1 MKTDL
6 TNEILNIIEKEVA
19 PDSQDYIVKQLN
31 ELFASLN
38 PERVKIAFNE
48 IRNEITAIA
57 EYIDSKGGI
66 DGIGQLEDLS
76 AKIDNINISDLCF
89 GSQEKVNFIMPKK
102 ECDKLVN
109 EIEKETE
116 QFFGSQEKEEYIDK
130 SISIDEYMNMNPEI
144 DPLEQNNKRNFP
156 GAYMGD
162 ETFNQP
168 E

>member
-1 MKTDL
+1 MKKAIRKIFNKYCTQVNMDY
-6 TNEILNIIEKEVA
+6 NE
-19 PDSQDYIVKQLN
+19 YIVLKPDEFIKELA

-89 GSQEKVNFIMPKK
+89 GSQE
-102 ECDKLVN
+102 E
-109 EIEKETE
+109 
-116 QFFGSQEKEEYIDK
+116 
-130 SISIDEYMNMNPEI
+130 
-144 DPLEQNNKRNFP
+144 EQNNNRYFP

-162 ETFNQP
+162 KTFNQP